1 MPSGPPGEN
10 SGVPHAVKLPGYEDI
25 LQQQLKK
32 QGFQLR
38 QNDHVETQCW
48 VWKHNHGWKVW
59 NDEGDEFWMCKLC
72 HKSSSPEQ
80 YWFRSSK
87 STSRVKLHMRE
98 EHGINAKGAIS
109 SSLTREKKRKLDKYM
124 SEHDTVVASR
134 GTSIVPVNPFN
145 FRRSFLQCVIA
156 GHIALGGLGAA
167 PLRQVVECANPQARL
182 PSLETVK
189 EWITKAYDRQLS
201 VVARML
207 SSATSKVSL
216 SFNFSTRGSSHR
228 LLGVVA
234 HFIVRDGKRT
244 SVLVILPRQGNMPG
258 TYNSAEMV
266 TAIITKHNL
275 EKSLGYVV
283 TDDTSCDTARIP
295 ASTFDHLPAAKYW
308 NSCPGRILAQVA
320 RTVLFGS
327 DADSLDRE
335 LIGTRTDELRRMD
348 AWRRRGPCGKLR
360 NIIAYF
366 ENYHPQW
373 EERFEHDQCHAIAS
387 AMPGTK
393 IDVFEHL
400 EHDDTGWEVMGDLIA
415 RALYL
420 RPVLSELMDKEIG
433 DHHTSC
439 HDRSDASLPLIADDR
454 LAPHDWQVLKAYH
467 DILQRIKEAKV
478 ILQGQSGC
486 CFGAI
491 WQVLPQFDALLTCLE
506 ESRQRQFLHDERQAT
521 SPGLQSLQPKEAAP
535 KRPAVQEYVMEVH
548 NNNTAPLQNAESQK
562 QSREHS
568 RIAAT
573 HRFDAGI
580 DRAAVGHQ
588 FYANINTGWQRV
600 HDYCE
605 TLHVNVLYVA
615 AVVLHP
621 RIKWRYF
628 EAKWRDRKDR
638 LSNCVSALNR
648 HWRDKYK
655 DKAVDPRSLGEE
667 MACGNER
674 AADEWSDD
682 GAWDPDQF
690 EEYQTEQADR
700 SYGSTESPVE
710 YWAKR
715 KKMWPQLSAMAL
727 DIYSVPVFA
736 NVPELVFNRASKAC
750 PAEQQQLDDDTLACL
765 MCLRIW
771 QSSGTLEIDDDL
783 FEGTD
788 VMPDG

>member
-1 MPSGPPGEN
+1 M
-10 SGVPHAVKLPGYEDI
+10 
-25 LQQQLKK
+25 
-32 QGFQLR
+32 
-38 QNDHVETQCW
+38 
-48 VWKHNHGWKVW
+48 
-59 NDEGDEFWMCKLC
+59 C

-98 EHGINAKGAIS
+98 EHGINAKGAIA
-109 SSLTREKKRKLDKYM
+109 SSLTGEKKRKLDEYM

-145 FRRSFLQCVIA
+145 FRKSLLQCVIA
-156 GHIALGGLGAA
+156 GHIALGGLGTA

-182 PSLETVK
+182 PSLETAK
-189 EWITKAYDRQLS
+189 GWIIKAYDRQLS
-201 VVARML
+201 VVARIL
-207 SSATSKVSL
+207 ASATSKVSL
-216 SFNFSTRGSSHR
+216 SFNFSTQGSSHR

-244 SVLVILPRQGNMPG
+244 SVLVILPRQGNGSG
-258 TYNSAEMV
+258 TYNSADML

-283 TDDTSCDTARIP
+283 TDDPSGDTARIP
-295 ASTFDHLPAAKYW
+295 ASTFDRLPAAKYW
-308 NSCPGRILAQVA
+308 NSCPGRILTQVA

-335 LIGTRTDELRRMD
+335 LVGSRTDELQRMD

-360 NIIAYF
+360 NIVDYF
-366 ENYHPQW
+366 EKYHPQW
-373 EERFEHDQCHAIAS
+373 EERFEYDQCYAAAS

-393 IDVFEHL
+393 IDVFKHL
-400 EHDDTGWEVMGDLIA
+400 EHDDTGWEAIGDLIA

-420 RPVLSELMDKEIG
+420 RPVLNELMDKEIG
-433 DHHTSC
+433 GHHTSC
-439 HDRSDASLPLIADDR
+439 HDRADASLPLIADDR

-467 DILQRIKEAKV
+467 DILQRIKEAKG

-491 WQVLPQFDALLTCLE
+491 WQVLPQFDALLACLE
-506 ESRQRQFLHDERQAT
+506 ESRQRQFPQDETQAT
-521 SPGLQSLQPKEAAP
+521 SPGLQSLQLKEAAP
-535 KRPAVQEYVMEVH
+535 KSPAVQEYVMEVH
-548 NNNTAPLQNAESQK
+548 SNNTARLQNAESQK

-580 DRAAVGHQ
+580 DRAVVGYQ
-588 FYANINTGWQRV
+588 FYANIHTGWQRV
-600 HDYCE
+600 HNYCE
-605 TLHVNVLYVA
+605 ILYGTYIA

-621 RIKWRYF
+621 RIKWRHF
-628 EAKWRDRKDR
+628 EVKWRGRKDR
-638 LSNCVSALNR
+638 LSTCVSALNS

-655 DKAVDPRSLGEE
+655 DKATDPRSLGEE
-667 MACGNER
+667 IACGYQR
-674 AADEWSDD
+674 AVDEWSDD
-682 GAWDPDQF
+682 EAWDIDQF
-690 EEYQTEQADR
+690 EEYQSEPPDR
-700 SYGSTESPVE
+700 SYESTESPLE
-710 YWAKR
+710 YWVKR
-715 KKMWPQLSAMAL
+715 RKMWPQLSDMAL
-727 DIYSVPVFA
+727 DVYSVPVFT
-736 NVPELVFNRASKAC
+736 NVPELVFNRASKAW

-765 MCLRIW
+765 MCLRVW
-771 QSSGTLEIDDDL
+771 QSSGIVEIDDDI

-788 VMPDG
+788 VIPDG